1 MSKAN
6 FFNLK
11 RGHWSNALQIQIG
24 IDRLRGGGE
33 EEGWRDG
40 GGDGQMIKV
49 KEGVCCM
56 RSYLLSKRTNT
67 LSIVN
72 HITEEQRGRRG
83 TGCYEKHFSLLM
95 QTNYSPQPKDSHYL
109 RGKRQ
114 HVC

>member
-40 GGDGQMIKV
+40 GGGWADDKGQRRCVLHALIPFV
-49 KEGVCCM
+49 KEDE
-56 RSYLLSKRTNT
+56 YT
-67 LSIVN
+67 LHS
-72 HITEEQRGRRG
+72 
-83 TGCYEKHFSLLM
+83 
-95 QTNYSPQPKDSHYL
+95 
-109 RGKRQ
+109 
-114 HVC
+114 